1 VCDFSVPAQHVAI
14 FAPGTPTAYRR
25 WRTTRPLDR
34 SKVGVRN
41 VRAARTKKKPLARRD
56 KATSLC
62 SRHLPLGRIA
72 MRRIKCGLLSLRFHG
87 LSVCLC
93 VCTFVCWSRPSAVQ
107 KRMNR
112 SRCRLK
118 HRCKNVIALF
128 VLVAFFTFL
137 MLKIFL
143 NVFIIKNV
151 NINVTQNTILV
162 IFCIVRYV
170 S

>member
-1 VCDFSVPAQHVAI
+1 MRLQRPSPARSYICAWHTNRLPSMTYDSSCRQVKGG
-14 FAPGTPTAYRR
+14 GTK
-25 WRTTRPLDR
+25 RPR
-34 SKVGVRN
+34 SL
-41 VRAARTKKKPLARRD
+41 KPLARRD

-72 MRRIKCGLLSLRFHG
+72 MRRIKCGLLSLRFYG

-112 SRCRLK
+112 SRRRLK

-137 MLKIFL
+137 TLKIFL

-151 NINVTQNTILV
+151 NINVTQITILV